1 MLNACGRQPTQVVLH
16 ISAYI
21 VYSCMCQTEL
31 NAWPRS
37 GVMEANLLSAELLS
51 PPMLSQD
58 KSAKKKKK
66 FAEVLLFL
74 LCEKLSVAQRTSSS
88 LP

>member
-1 MLNACGRQPTQVVLH
+1 MCTQCVWTTDASRTTYVH
-16 ISAYI
+16 T
-21 VYSCMCQTEL
+21 YSCTCQTEL

-51 PPMLSQD
+51 RPMLSQD
-58 KSAKKKKK
+58 KSAKKK

-74 LCEKLSVAQRTSSS
+74 LCEKLSVAQRTSSF
-88 LP
+88 P

>member
-1 MLNACGRQPTQVVLH
+1 
-16 ISAYI
+16 
-21 VYSCMCQTEL
+21 MCQTEL

-51 PPMLSQD
+51 RPMLSQD
-58 KSAKKKKK
+58 KSAKKKK

-74 LCEKLSVAQRTSSS
+74 LCEKLSVAQRTSS

>member
-16 ISAYI
+16 ISTYI

-51 PPMLSQD
+51 RPMLSQD
-58 KSAKKKKK
+58 KSAKKK

-74 LCEKLSVAQRTSSS
+74 LCEKLSVAQRTSSF
-88 LP
+88 P